1 MMHWHDDKTFNT
13 HSVVVYLPTK
23 LLKQRVFFF
32 LNSFSKKMAKLV
44 LTAATTM
51 ALAEYSKGYVSYV
64 KCSQSLTTGS
74 MMRYPITRSTGAEI
88 RLVKDG

>member
-1 MMHWHDDKTFNT
+1 MAW
-13 HSVVVYLPTK
+13 K
-23 LLKQRVFFF
+23 L
-32 LNSFSKKMAKLV
+32 KLV
-44 LTAATTM
+44 AAILIN
-51 ALAEYSKGYVSYV
+51 LAKYSKGYVSYV